1 MLKKITSEVGDMEY
15 GDYNIILITLD
26 GLRKDRIDLC
36 STLKSLLKK
45 SIYFSKMI
53 TVSPYT
59 LASLHALFSGMYP
72 SRNGVNAYYNMFKF
86 KKDEIITLPELLQK
100 AGFYTCCD
108 IISDVIIPSKGFDER
123 NIFDEKTV
131 DFVKRHTELIHK
143 LSKRKFFLFLHYT
156 EPHKHLVDEVI
167 QKYKNK
173 NDDEYYNAIKENN
186 DRYDSYLPALDK
198 YVSSILN
205 TLNDLHL
212 SNKTIVIFHADHGTS
227 VGEKK
232 GEKFYGVFT
241 YDYTINV
248 FSIMQIPGLPPKHI
262 DYQCRT
268 IDLYPTI
275 TDLAGINSKKLDKR
289 IQGET
294 LLQFIFGKENDDR
307 EVFVETGGLYGPW
320 PSPQRHN
327 VFCIRTKNK
336 KLIYNDTPKTWEFY
350 DLTSDPCELHNK
362 FDENIP
368 EILEMKKKLIYY
380 LEENEIVTNLT

>member
-1 MLKKITSEVGDMEY
+1 MEFKE
-15 GDYNIILITLD
+15 DYNIILVTLD
-26 GLRKDRIDLC
+26 GLRKDRIEFC
-36 STLKSLLKK
+36 PTLKSLMDE

-59 LASLHALFSGMYP
+59 LTSLHAIFSGMYP
-72 SRNGVNAYYNMFKF
+72 SKNGVNAYYNMFKF

-100 AGFYTCCD
+100 NGFYTCCD
-108 IISDVIIPSKGFDER
+108 IISEIIIPSKGFDER

-131 DFVKRHTELIHK
+131 NFTKRHTNLIRK
-143 LSKRKFFLFLHYT
+143 LAKKKFFLFLHYT

-173 NDDEYYNAIKENN
+173 NDDAYYQAIKENN

-205 TLNDLHL
+205 TLGNLML
-212 SNKTIVIFHADHGTS
+212 LNKTIVIFHADHGTS

-232 GEKFYGVFT
+232 GEKFYGVFV

-248 FSIMQIPGLPPKHI
+248 FSIIKIPNIPHKHI

-268 IDLYPTI
+268 IDLYPTVAE
-275 TDLAGINSKKLDKR
+275 LAGINLKQLNKKV
-289 IQGET
+289 QGKT
-294 LLQFIFGKENDDR
+294 LLPFISEKEKDDR

-320 PSPQRHN
+320 PSPERHN
-327 VFCIRTKNK
+327 VFCIRIKNK
-336 KLIYNDTPKTWEFY
+336 KLIYNDTPQTWEFY
-350 DLTSDPCELHNK
+350 DLTNDPYEHDNK

-368 EILEMKKKLIYY
+368 EVLEMKKRLFHY
-380 LEENEIVTNLT
+380 LKENEIRTNLTHSY

>member
-1 MLKKITSEVGDMEY
+1 MEFKE
-15 GDYNIILITLD
+15 DYNIILVTLD
-26 GLRKDRIDLC
+26 GLRKDRIEFC
-36 STLKSLLKK
+36 PTLKSLIDE
-45 SIYFSKMI
+45 SIYFSKMV

-59 LASLHALFSGMYP
+59 LASLHAIFSGMYP
-72 SRNGVNAYYNMFKF
+72 SKNGVNAYYNMFKF

-100 AGFYTCCD
+100 NGFYTCCD
-108 IISDVIIPSKGFDER
+108 IINEVIIPSKGFDER

-131 DFVKRHTELIHK
+131 NFTKRHTNLIRK
-143 LSKRKFFLFLHYT
+143 LAKKKFFLFLHYT

-173 NDDEYYNAIKENN
+173 NDDAYYQAIKENN

-198 YVSSILN
+198 YVSAILN
-205 TLNDLHL
+205 TLGDLTL
-212 SNKTIVIFHADHGTS
+212 LNKTIVIFHADHGTS

-232 GEKFYGVFT
+232 GEKFYGVFV

-248 FSIMQIPGLPPKHI
+248 FSIIKIPNIPPKHI

-275 TDLAGINSKKLDKR
+275 ADLAGINLKQLDKKV
-289 IQGET
+289 QGKT
-294 LLQFIFGKENDDR
+294 LLPFLSEKEKDDR

-320 PSPQRHN
+320 PSPERHN
-327 VFCIRTKNK
+327 VFCIRIKNK
-336 KLIYNDTPKTWEFY
+336 KLIYNDTPQTWEFY
-350 DLTSDPCELHNK
+350 DLTNDPYEHDNK

-368 EILEMKKKLIYY
+368 EVLEMKKRLFYY
-380 LEENEIVTNLT
+380 LKENEIRTNLIQSH